1 MTNATATAEHLR
13 QHAKITGKPVLASW
27 IGGEAVEA
35 GREILNQ
42 AGIPTYE
49 YPDAAAHVFTLM
61 WGSTYN
67 LQGLYETPNLPV
79 DSEFATNARERAE
92 AIITAV
98 RRQGRT
104 VLTEPE
110 SKQLLSAY
118 GIPTVKTVVAQTLDA
133 AIAAA
138 EELGY
143 PIVLKLY
150 SETITHKTDVGGVQL
165 NLSNA
170 DAVRTAFRAI
180 ETSVCQRAGAEH
192 FQGVSVQPMINL
204 DGYELIIGSSLDPQF
219 GPVLLFGTGGQL
231 VEVFED
237 RSLALP
243 PLNTT
248 LARRMMEH
256 TKIYT
261 ALRGVRGRQAVNITA
276 LEQLMVRFSHLV
288 VEQKWIKEVDIN
300 PLLASPERLLAL
312 DARVIV
318 HGLDARVCDLPR
330 PAIRPYPTQ
339 YISPWTDEDGTQV
352 ILRPI
357 RPEDE
362 PLLVKFH
369 GTLSERSV
377 SLRYFHAM
385 KLTARVAHERLT
397 RICFIDYDREMAL
410 VADRKNPETGEH
422 EIRGVG
428 RLSKIRG
435 CDDAEFALV
444 ISDRYQGL
452 GLGTALLSR
461 LIQVGRDENINQI
474 FGDILPENIEM
485 QRICEKLG
493 FKMTHNVKESLIR
506 ATTDL

>member
-1 MTNATATAEHLR
+1 M
-13 QHAKITGKPVLASW
+13 I
-27 IGGEAVEA
+27 
-35 GREILNQ
+35 
-42 AGIPTYE
+42 
-49 YPDAAAHVFTLM
+49 
-61 WGSTYN
+61 
-67 LQGLYETPNLPV
+67 
-79 DSEFATNARERAE
+79 
-92 AIITAV
+92 
-98 RRQGRT
+98 
-104 VLTEPE
+104 
-110 SKQLLSAY
+110 
-118 GIPTVKTVVAQTLDA
+118 
-133 AIAAA
+133 
-138 EELGY
+138 
-143 PIVLKLY
+143 KL
-150 SETITHKTDVGGVQL
+150 E
-165 NLSNA
+165 
-170 DAVRTAFRAI
+170 
-180 ETSVCQRAGAEH
+180 
-192 FQGVSVQPMINL
+192 
-204 DGYELIIGSSLDPQF
+204 GYELIIGSSLDPQF

-231 VEVFED
+231 VEVFKD

-261 ALRGVRGRQAVNITA
+261 ALRGVRGRQSVNIAA

-300 PLLASPERLLAL
+300 PLLASPERVLAL

-318 HGLDARVCDLPR
+318 QGPDAHVCDLPR

-339 YISPWTDEDGTQV
+339 YITPWTDEDGTQV

-385 KLTARVAHERLT
+385 KFTARVAHERLT

-410 VADRKNPETGEH
+410 VADRKSPETGEH

-428 RLSKIRG
+428 RLSKVRG
-435 CDDAEFALV
+435 TDHAEFALV
-444 ISDRYQGL
+444 VSDRYQGL
-452 GLGTALLSR
+452 GLGTELLSR
-461 LIQVGRDENINQI
+461 LIQVGRDENISQI

-485 QRICEKLG
+485 QRICEKLN
-493 FKMTHNVKESLIR
+493 FKMIHNVKESLIR
-506 ATTDL
+506 ATTEL